1 MKEAILQ
8 LSLFDIITISIAI
21 TSLFFNLYQFMD
33 SRKFKQ
39 QLLNPIHSQL
49 VGLFNDIKSKLGT
62 TYITQQLLSNP
73 KNPHKDLHT
82 LKWEY
87 YLFTFTVI
95 GFLNGFQEIVRA
107 ALSTLKPEDKTGEAA
122 FKAADYGLTQ
132 EERKLRD
139 ELVKQYATQPANIPQ
154 TQEQTEEKGK
164 T

>member
-8 LSLFDIITISIAI
+8 LSLFDIITICIAI
-21 TSLFFNLYQFMD
+21 ISVFFNLYQFMD

-73 KNPHKDLHT
+73 KNPHKDLDT

-87 YLFTFTVI
+87 YLFTFAVL
-95 GFLNGFQEIVRA
+95 GFLNGFQEIARA
-107 ALSTLKPEDKTGEAA
+107 ALSTLKPEDKIGEAA
-122 FKAADYGLTQ
+122 FRAADYGLTQ

-139 ELVKQYATQPANIPQ
+139 ELVKQYTTQPANITQ
-154 TQEQTEEKGK
+154 TQDQTEEKEK